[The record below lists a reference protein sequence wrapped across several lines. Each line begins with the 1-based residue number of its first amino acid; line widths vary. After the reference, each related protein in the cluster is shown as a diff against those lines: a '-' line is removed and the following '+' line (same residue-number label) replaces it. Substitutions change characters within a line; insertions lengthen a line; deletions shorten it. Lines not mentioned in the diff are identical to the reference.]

1 MRQRVHGKGVWAEMS
16 DESGAGSASGKA
28 GELVATADA
37 FRPAVPVD
45 GLTGDGC
52 AAYPDFCFFCEYAA
66 AVEDE
71 SDPRYAL
78 AQLVN
83 LLLGQ
88 GATLEKLV
96 AAVHRSYTLNV
107 KDDVVWHN
115 PATDADVT
123 APEWSKA
130 SIARHLVNDGGEF
143 PGIFDVTVDRIMRK
157 VALELNNQ
165 LISTDTERVD
175 LSTLKAFRETVEAR
189 SKWNARCGLGGPM
202 KATAR
207 KTAGRPLG
215 T

>member
-1 MRQRVHGKGVWAEMS
+1 MADDS
-16 DESGAGSASGKA
+16 SAQSS
-28 GELVATADA
+28 ENNTLVPTADA

-52 AAYPDFCFFCEYAA
+52 AAFPDFCFFCEYAA

-115 PATDADVT
+115 PATGADV
-123 APEWSKA
+123 AGPEWSKA

-165 LISTDTERVD
+165 MINTDTERVD
-175 LSTLKAFRETVEAR
+175 LATLKAFREAVEAR
-189 SKWNARCGLGGPM
+189 SKWNARSRLGGPM
-202 KATAR
+202 K
-207 KTAGRPLG
+207 KTPHGAGGRPLG
-215 T
+215 S

>member
-1 MRQRVHGKGVWAEMS
+1 MS
-16 DESGAGSASGKA
+16 SDSASGSASGSAKS
-28 GELVATADA
+28 GDLVLTADA

-52 AAYPDFCFFCEYAA
+52 AAFPDFCFFCEFAA

-96 AAVHRSYTLNV
+96 AAVHRSYNLNV
-107 KDDVVWHN
+107 KEDVTWHN
-115 PATDADVT
+115 PATGADVV

-165 LISTDTERVD
+165 MINTDTERVD
-175 LSTLKAFRETVEAR
+175 LAALKAFREVVESR
-189 SKWNARCGLGGPM
+189 SKWNARCALGGPM
-202 KATAR
+202 KKPPPRGAG
-207 KTAGRPLG
+207 GRPLG
-215 T
+215 S